1 VVRYRRSEME
11 FSLLPSSYEK
21 VLRLWILNLLV
32 GLSAHRNFIDERGF
46 SDDELADFIDLTE
59 LCYIK
64 PFDSQAA
71 RKALREKHA
80 KALARPAG
88 APTNSCISKN
98 ISWLRDM
105 VGLSQVEEGIL
116 HFAVVSGQ
124 HPLLAKVLEMAGPL
138 SLGMVEKMFSIV
150 LDQPLKAV
158 SQALRSS
165 SALSRTGLLKVDL
178 MSRYTYSNKVE
189 LLRGLADQL
198 AVEHQN
204 PFELFAGCFVEAP
217 ASMLGPENYPHLKE
231 DLDILSC
238 YLRQAMAEK
247 RLGVN
252 VLIHGRPGTGKTEL
266 CRMLAG
272 ELGVQA
278 FTVSTESEG
287 GDPLKGETRFRSYRL
302 SQSILRKGGPHLV
315 LFDEVEDVFRQG
327 QEDHG
332 HDRGNLGGMKG
343 WINQT
348 LESNPVPTFWV
359 TNSIETID
367 RAFIRRFDFVLE
379 MAVPPRSVRSK
390 VLNDYLVDLPLD
402 LSTKA
407 ALANNENL
415 TPAVVER
422 AAKVLKA
429 VHAEDSSI
437 NVNQALVRIVGNTL
451 EAQGVSREAKVSS
464 QNLTTYRPELLN
476 ADCNLIEL
484 KAGLMKHGQ
493 GRLCLYGPAG
503 TGKTAYGHHLAE
515 AMDRPLL
522 VKRASDLQSK
532 WVGGTEKNLA
542 AMFQEASQEKAVLL
556 LDEADSFLRERK
568 DAERSWEI
576 SQVNEMLTQ
585 METFDGV
592 FIASTN
598 LMDCLDAASL
608 RRFDLKI
615 EFRYL
620 KPEGAW
626 ALFKDTAASLGFDVE
641 ESDRLKL
648 GRVQNLTP
656 GDFANVVRQSRLR
669 PIKSAAQLLDQL
681 KAEIA
686 LKPESRTKSLGF

>member
-1 VVRYRRSEME
+1 MA
-11 FSLLPSSYEK
+11 
-21 VLRLWILNLLV
+21 
-32 GLSAHRNFIDERGF
+32 GLSE
-46 SDDELADFIDLTE
+46 
-59 LCYIK
+59 
-64 PFDSQAA
+64 
-71 RKALREKHA
+71 
-80 KALARPAG
+80 
-88 APTNSCISKN
+88 
-98 ISWLRDM
+98 
-105 VGLSQVEEGIL
+105 VESEIL
-116 HFAVVSGQ
+116 HFTVVQGQ

-138 SLGMVEKMFSIV
+138 SLGMVEKLFSIV

-178 MSRYTYSNKVE
+178 MSRYTFSNKVE
-189 LLRGLADQL
+189 LLRGLADSL
-198 AVEHQN
+198 EVEHQN
-204 PFELFAGCFVEAP
+204 SFELFAGCFVEAP
-217 ASMLGPENYPHLKE
+217 ASMLGPKNYPHLKE
-231 DLDILSC
+231 DLDIITA
-238 YLRQAMAEK
+238 YLRQALAER

-272 ELGVQA
+272 ELGVKA
-278 FTVSTESEG
+278 FAVSTEGEN

-327 QEDHG
+327 QEDHS
-332 HDRGNLGGMKG
+332 HDRGNLSGMKG
-343 WINQT
+343 WINLI
-348 LESNPVPTFWV
+348 LETNPVPTFFV

-367 RAFIRRFDFVLE
+367 KAFIRRFDFVIE

-390 VLNDYLVDLPLD
+390 VLNDYLVELPLD
-402 LSTKA
+402 SSTKA
-407 ALANNENL
+407 SLANNEHL

-437 NVNQALVRIVGNTL
+437 NVNQALARIVGNTMQ
-451 EAQGVSREAKVSS
+451 AQGVSREAMVSV
-464 QNLTTYRPELLN
+464 QHLTTYRPELLN
-476 ADCNLIEL
+476 ADCDLLEL
-484 KAGLMKHGQ
+484 KSGLMKHGL

-515 AMDRPLL
+515 ALDRPLL

-542 AMFQEASQEKAVLL
+542 AMFQEASQEKAVLI
-556 LDEADSFLRERK
+556 LDEADGFLRRREN
-568 DAERSWEI
+568 AERSWEV

-598 LMDCLDAASL
+598 LMDTLDAASL

-615 EFRYL
+615 EFRFL

-626 ALFKDTAASLGFDVE
+626 SLFQDTAVSLGFDVE
-641 ESDRLKL
+641 ESDHLKL
-648 GRVQNLTP
+648 GRVRNLTP
-656 GDFANVVRQSRLR
+656 GDFANVMRQSRLR

-681 KAEIA
+681 KAEVA

>member
-1 VVRYRRSEME
+1 MA
-11 FSLLPSSYEK
+11 
-21 VLRLWILNLLV
+21 
-32 GLSAHRNFIDERGF
+32 GLSE
-46 SDDELADFIDLTE
+46 
-59 LCYIK
+59 
-64 PFDSQAA
+64 
-71 RKALREKHA
+71 
-80 KALARPAG
+80 
-88 APTNSCISKN
+88 
-98 ISWLRDM
+98 
-105 VGLSQVEEGIL
+105 VESEIL
-116 HFAVVSGQ
+116 HFTVIQGQ

-138 SLGMVEKMFSIV
+138 SLGMVEKLFSIV

-158 SQALRSS
+158 SQALRASG
-165 SALSRTGLLKVDL
+165 ALSRTGLLKVDL
-178 MSRYTYSNKVE
+178 MSRYTFSNKVE

-198 AVEHQN
+198 AVEHEN

-217 ASMLGPENYPHLKE
+217 ASMLGPENYPHLKA

-238 YLRQAMAEK
+238 YLRQALAER

-252 VLIHGRPGTGKTEL
+252 VLIHGRPGTGKTEF

-278 FTVSTESEG
+278 FAVSTEGDG
-287 GDPLKGETRFRSYRL
+287 GDPLKGETRFRSFRL
-302 SQSILRKGGPHLV
+302 SQSILRKGGPHLI
-315 LFDEVEDVFRQG
+315 LFDETEDVFRPI
-327 QEDHG
+327 EDHG
-332 HDRGNLGGMKG
+332 HDRGNLSGMKG

-348 LESNPVPTFWV
+348 LENNPVPTFWV
-359 TNSIETID
+359 TNNIETID
-367 RAFIRRFDFVLE
+367 RAFIRRFDFVLQ

-390 VLNDYLVDLPLD
+390 VLNDYLVELPLD

-422 AAKVLKA
+422 AAKVLRA

-437 NVNQALVRIVGNTL
+437 NVNQAMARIVGNTL
-451 EAQGVSREAKVSS
+451 EAQGVSREAMVSV
-464 QNLTTYRPELLN
+464 QHLTTYRPELLN
-476 ADCNLIEL
+476 ADCDLLEL
-484 KAGLMKHGQ
+484 KSGLMKHGQ

-515 AMDRPLL
+515 ALDRPLL

-542 AMFQEASQEKAVLL
+542 AMFQVASQEKAVLI
-556 LDEADSFLRERK
+556 LDEADGFLRRREN
-568 DAERSWEI
+568 AERSWEV

-585 METFDGV
+585 METFEGV

-598 LMDCLDAASL
+598 LMDTLDAASI

-615 EFRYL
+615 EFRFL

-626 ALFKDTAASLGFDVE
+626 SLFQDTAVSLGFDVE
-641 ESDRLKL
+641 ESDHLKL
-648 GRVQNLTP
+648 GRVRNLTP
-656 GDFANVVRQSRLR
+656 GDFANVMRQSRLR

-681 KAEIA
+681 KAEVA